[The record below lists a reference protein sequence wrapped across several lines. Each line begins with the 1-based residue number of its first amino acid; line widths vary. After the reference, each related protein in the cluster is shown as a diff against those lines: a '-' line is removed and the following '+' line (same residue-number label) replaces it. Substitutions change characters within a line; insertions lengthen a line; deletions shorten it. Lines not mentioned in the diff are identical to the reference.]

1 MTVAARRFVSIAE
14 RTASATWTAV
24 SQLLVPGANS
34 APSAELASIAGIASS
49 LISCEAMTAAIV
61 LHGTGLRVRVYCL
74 YNGDAIDGDV
84 PTKRHCRSIRLPATG
99 RCRCSPLSAAVESHK
114 RLQRTQ

>member
-1 MTVAARRFVSIAE
+1 MTVAARRFVSISE
-14 RTASATWTAV
+14 RTASATWTAI

-74 YNGDAIDGDV
+74 YNGDAIDGDDANETALSFD
-84 PTKRHCRSIRLPATG
+84 PTAGDWQMSLFASFG
-99 RCRCSPLSAAVESHK
+99 SG
-114 RLQRTQ
+114 